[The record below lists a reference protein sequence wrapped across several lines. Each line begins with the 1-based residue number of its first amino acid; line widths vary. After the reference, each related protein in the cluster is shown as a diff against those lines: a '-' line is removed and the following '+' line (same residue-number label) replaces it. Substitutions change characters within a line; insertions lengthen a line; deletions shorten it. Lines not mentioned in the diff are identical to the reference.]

1 MRLHPGFTMESFTR
15 ELALLIVFMFCSS
28 GGQKPERFQ
37 VVVPQI
43 PLVASLG
50 SNVVLPCYL
59 TPEMSARTME
69 IRWFRDT
76 FSNFIYQYAD
86 GMGTEGSGYINRVTL
101 FYQELE
107 KGNTSLL
114 LKNVKISDQGTYKCH
129 VSSHDWF
136 EEPQLKL
143 LVIHQ
148 GTKPMIEVLKHEKDS
163 VKLSCS
169 SEGWFPEPWM
179 FWTDQSRKNITADT
193 KLSQN
198 QDTNGLYSISSHVH
212 VTSSR
217 NKEGMHCVV
226 IQENQQLQS
235 ESWIKINDHF
245 FESTH
250 PVRLYISVILLPTVL
265 ALVCVIAAGLC
276 ITNEKQVCKN
286 KLKAYD
292 SLENKFEK
300 VHKDNEDH
308 KHLLDAVKCIPQSV
322 DVILDPETAQDRLR
336 VSDDGKTMTL
346 GEMENQS
353 DNGKRFKM
361 QPYIVGSKGFTSG
374 RQYWEV
380 AVGEKTQWY
389 VGVIKGSVNRNVK
402 VIIQPEKGCWAL
414 SLKDR
419 KFSAQ
424 TDRPTSL
431 PLSLKPKKLGVYV
444 DYERG
449 QVSFYNVG
457 TRSHIYTFT
466 DTFTEE
472 IYPFFGTTTT
482 CTAPLTISTVEKDAA
497 TEQLDAQ
504 SESGNSPSNQGS
516 DYSRASHGKLQF
528 GKVFKFKSKNET
540 HIKMKHKQQ
549 ISLEINAA
557 GLESSTAL
565 RLNTNNPVSYSSPE
579 SGALIET

>member
-1 MRLHPGFTMESFTR
+1 LTHLSFDPN
-15 ELALLIVFMFCSS
+15 A
-28 GGQKPERFQ
+28 ERFQ

-235 ESWIKINDHF
+235 ESWIKINGYIF
-245 FESTH
+245 FSSTEYYKKH
-250 PVRLYISVILLPTVL
+250 IVLFQRMCVCNLL
-265 ALVCVIAAGLC
+265 LVQLR
-276 ITNEKQVCKN
+276 EN
-286 KLKAYD
+286 KLKNVKMYSFFPLA
-292 SLENKFEK
+292 F
-300 VHKDNEDH
+300 VDNEDH
-308 KHLLDAVKCIPQSV
+308 KHLLV